1 MMHLRHSGFL
11 FALISAFLLSACT
24 TAPTP
29 HIQSHADKDTD
40 FSAYQTFSLTSSP
53 EVSVYGE
60 PTPFTQ
66 DMADAIAH
74 ELSKKGYQQVP
85 SDGDLFINFRL
96 EIDNDVEAF
105 NNAVPVTPDRVG
117 YYRSWSSLY
126 GPLPQ
131 EREGGTTR
139 ITYTGVINIDVVDR
153 EANHAV
159 WQGVY
164 QRALTADDETG
175 HSKAIEQAVK
185 SLLFSLPSP

>member
-1 MMHLRHSGFL
+1 MIHLRHTGSL
-11 FALISAFLLSACT
+11 IALVGALLLSACQS
-24 TAPTP
+24 APTP
-29 HIQSHADKDTD
+29 HIQTQAAPDAD

-53 EVSVYGE
+53 EINVYGE
-60 PTPFTQ
+60 SQSVAQ
-66 DMADAIAH
+66 DMAKAIAQ
-74 ELSKKGYQQVP
+74 ELTKKGYQQVA

-96 EIDNDVEAF
+96 ELDNDVEAF
-105 NNAVPVTPDRVG
+105 NNAIPVTPDRVG

-159 WQGVY
+159 WQGGY
-164 QRALTADDETG
+164 YRSLTADDETG
-175 HSKAIEQAVK
+175 QTQAIQQAVQ